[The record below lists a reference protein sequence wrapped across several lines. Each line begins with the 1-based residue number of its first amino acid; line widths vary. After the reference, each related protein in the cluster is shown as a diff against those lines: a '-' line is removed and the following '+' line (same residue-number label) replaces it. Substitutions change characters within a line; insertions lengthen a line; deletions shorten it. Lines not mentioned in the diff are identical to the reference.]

1 MPRAINFIDTVI
13 RNIEPPKK
21 RTVYWCIGSPAFGL
35 RVTPSGTKTF
45 IYKYM
50 SGRTSRWV
58 TIGKYPAISIRE
70 ARARYNEQYEA
81 VHDYEKDIVADKKA
95 QIKAEKAKLTISE
108 LIKDY
113 ETIARIKEKI
123 SIKEELRAF
132 NADVVPVIGNK
143 YVEDV
148 TSDDIDKIQHR
159 ILERAKNKTQA
170 TSNGRV
176 AVKNTLAY
184 TRQLFNFAKNKKELR
199 ATLQAKNW
207 SNPVLEIESLGKKAR
222 RDRVL
227 SFQELWLFWNR
238 IEHVGLPPVTAKTL
252 KYILATMQRG
262 KEVRNMT
269 YSALKL
275 TENVWEMQ
283 RCDTKNKK
291 MHRVPLNK
299 YSKNIIEEVSQFT
312 KNSPYIFGVTCAIN
326 PPHELSVD
334 LKPFSE
340 NALSRALKRKRPDLG
355 IENFCPHDLRRTG
368 ATWITAVGLP
378 KLYARLLLNHSDG
391 ENDVTGEVYIQY
403 GYDIEKQKAV
413 DVWAFILDQIVSC
426 KSVDDI
432 PTLEEVRQSIQYTS
446 LL

>member
-1 MPRAINFIDTVI
+1 MSRSIDFIDTVI
-13 RNIEPPKK
+13 RSIEPSKK
-21 RTVYWCIGSPAFGL
+21 RTIYWCIGSPAFGL
-35 RVTPSGTKTF
+35 RVTPAGTKTF

-70 ARARYNEQYEA
+70 ARAKYNEQYEA

-95 QIKAEKAKLTISE
+95 LIKAEKAKLTVSQ
-108 LIKDY
+108 LINDY

-123 SIKEELRAF
+123 SIREELRAF
-132 NADVVPVIGNK
+132 NADVIPVIGNM

-159 ILERAKNKTQA
+159 ILLRAKNTKQA

-184 TRQLFNFAKNKKELR
+184 TRQLFNFAKSKRELR
-199 ATLQAKNW
+199 VALQSKNW
-207 SNPVLEIESLGKKAR
+207 SNPVLEIESLGKKAS

-227 SFQELWLFWNR
+227 SFQELWLFWNN
-238 IEHVGLPPVTAKTL
+238 IEHVGLPPVTANTL
-252 KYILATMQRG
+252 KFILATMQRG
-262 KEVRNMT
+262 KEIRNMT
-269 YSALKL
+269 YNALKQS
-275 TENVWEMQ
+275 ENVWEMQ
-283 RCDTKNKK
+283 RCDTKNNK

-299 YSKNIIEEVSQFT
+299 YSRQIIKDVSSFT
-312 KNSPYIFGVTCAIN
+312 RNSSYIFGSSCAFT
-326 PPHELSVD
+326 PPTEPRND
-334 LKPFSE
+334 LQPFSE
-340 NALSRALKRKRPDLG
+340 SSLSRALKRKRADLG
-355 IENFCPHDLRRTG
+355 IENICPHDLRRTG
-368 ATWITAVGLP
+368 ATWITAAGLP

-403 GYDIEKQKAV
+403 GYDLEKQKAIN
-413 DVWAFILDQIVSC
+413 VWAFILDQIVQC
-426 KSVDDI
+426 KKIEDI
-432 PTLEEVRQSIQYTS
+432 PTLDEVRKAVHNSG

>member
-1 MPRAINFIDTVI
+1 
-13 RNIEPPKK
+13 
-21 RTVYWCIGSPAFGL
+21 
-35 RVTPSGTKTF
+35 
-45 IYKYM
+45 M

-70 ARARYNEQYEA
+70 ARAKYNEQYEA

-95 QIKAEKAKLTISE
+95 KIKADKAKLTVSE
-108 LIKDY
+108 LINSY
-113 ETIARIKEKI
+113 GTIARIKEKV
-123 SIKEELRAF
+123 SIDEELRAF
-132 NADVVPVIGNK
+132 NADVIPIIGDM

-159 ILERAKNKTQA
+159 ILLRAKNIKQA

-184 TRQLFNFAKNKKELR
+184 TRQLFNFAKSKKELR
-199 ATLQAKNW
+199 SSLQAKNW

-227 SFQELWLFWNR
+227 SFQELWLFWNC
-238 IEHVGLPPVTAKTL
+238 IEDVGLPPVTAKTL
-252 KYILATMQRG
+252 KFILATMQRG

-269 YSALKL
+269 WNSLKL
-275 TENVWEMQ
+275 NENVWEMQ

-299 YSKNIIEEVSQFT
+299 YSRSIVEDVSEFT
-312 KNSPYIFGVTCAIN
+312 KNSSYIFGVTCAIN
-326 PPHELSVD
+326 PPSELQND

-340 NALSRALKRKRPDLG
+340 SALSRALKRKRTYLG
-355 IENFCPHDLRRTG
+355 IENLCPHDLRRTG

-413 DVWAFILDQIVSC
+413 NVWAFVLDKIVNC
-426 KSVDDI
+426 ERIEDI
-432 PTLEEVRQSIQYTS
+432 PTLEEVRQSVKES
-446 LL
+446 GLL

>member
-1 MPRAINFIDTVI
+1 MSRTISFIDTVI
-13 RNIEPPKK
+13 KNIKLPEK
-21 RTVYWCIGSPAFGL
+21 RTIYWCAGSPSFGL
-35 RVTPSGTKTF
+35 RVTPTGKKTF
-45 IYKYM
+45 VYKYM

-58 TIGKYPAISIRE
+58 TIGRYPAMSIRE
-70 ARARYNEQYEA
+70 ARAEYNKQYEA

-95 QIKAEKAKLTISE
+95 QIKADNARLTISE
-108 LIKDY
+108 LIIDY
-113 ETIARIKEKI
+113 ETIAHIKEKI

-132 NADVVPVIGNK
+132 NADVIPVIGHM

-148 TSDDIDKIQHR
+148 TSDHIDKIQHR
-159 ILERAKNKTQA
+159 IISRAIDKKQA

-199 ATLQAKNW
+199 RILKEKNW
-207 SNPVLEIESLGKKAR
+207 SNPVLEIESLGKKAS

-252 KYILATMQRG
+252 KFILATMQRG
-262 KEVRNMT
+262 KEVRNISF
-269 YSALKL
+269 SALKL
-275 TENVWEMQ
+275 NENVWEMQ
-283 RCDTKNKK
+283 RCDTKNNK

-299 YSKNIIEEVSQFT
+299 YSKQLIEEASIFT
-312 KNSPYIFGVTCAIN
+312 RNSPYIFGVTCATT
-326 PPHELSVD
+326 PPSELSED

-340 NALSRALKRKRPDLG
+340 NSLSRALKRKRPDLG
-355 IENFCPHDLRRTG
+355 IENICPHDLRRTG
-368 ATWITAVGLP
+368 ATWITAIGLP

-403 GYDIEKQKAV
+403 GYDLEKQKAV
-413 DVWAFILDQIVSC
+413 NIWAFVLDQIVQC
-426 KSVDDI
+426 PTINDI
-432 PTLEEVRQSIQYTS
+432 PTLNEVREAVQKSG